1 MRRVEFVLGEFVSI
15 DIEGLSRIESRK
27 GLANDVTIIMGVGVG
42 AIANTH
48 ESVESLAIG

>member
-27 GLANDVTIIMGVGVG
+27 GLANDVTNKMGVG